1 MDKREIVDVARHI
14 DTFEV
19 STLPYEDCCTVFSPK
34 HPKTRP
40 SLEEI
45 LAAEAAFDFE
55 PLIEK
60 AVRETEVKQFKY
72 GVRNVDLD
80 M

>member
-1 MDKREIVDVARHI
+1 MQTKRYETLVDKHR
-14 DTFEV
+14 
-19 STLPYEDCCTVFSPK
+19 
-34 HPKTRP
+34 
-40 SLEEI
+40 EEI
-45 LAAEAAFDFE
+45 LAAEASFDFE

>member
-40 SLEEI
+40 SLE
-45 LAAEAAFDFE
+45 
-55 PLIEK
+55 
-60 AVRETEVKQFKY
+60 
-72 GVRNVDLD
+72 
-80 M
+80 